1 VIVARFAD
9 GSEAHGD
16 VLVGA
21 DGLRSHI
28 RSAQGAEQG
37 ILGSMPMRAQIRWI
51 GRGDGKLNAL
61 RNVEAHLKAGR
72 ALRKQVP
79 RSLHAK
85 VALPHKGR
93 DVVAMLKASNRGR
106 VPSLVPI
113 RYGRM
118 LHSPF
123 AFLRGA
129 AAIMAFDLA
138 RTPITRLPVQACG
151 DAHLMNFGGFA
162 TPERHLVFDVND
174 FDETARAPWEWD
186 LKRLVAS
193 VTVAGRHLSLSRKH
207 NAAATMAAVAGYREQ
222 MALSAPM
229 RTLERW
235 YQRID
240 ATQIAELHFETLA
253 KNPGDVPS
261 HPVTEHL
268 FPKLTQVIGT
278 KRQIKEQ
285 PPLIFRPRKGDHTIA
300 NVRRLLNHYRATLP
314 ADRRSLLERFRLVD
328 IVIKV
333 VGVGSVGTRC
343 AVALLMAGDHDALFL
358 QLKEA
363 RASVLEPYVGR
374 SPFANH
380 GQRVVEGQRLLQT
393 ASDIFLGWSNDS
405 TLRVDYYVRQLRDC
419 KTAANI
425 ETMDY
430 PQLSDYA
437 RHCGA
442 TLARAHAKAADAA
455 AISGYIGKSEALD
468 EALLRFADTYADQT
482 EADFATLT
490 AAAAAGRVPVET

>member
-1 VIVARFAD
+1 
-9 GSEAHGD
+9 
-16 VLVGA
+16 
-21 DGLRSHI
+21 
-28 RSAQGAEQG
+28 
-37 ILGSMPMRAQIRWI
+37 MRAHTQWI
-51 GRGDGKLNAL
+51 GRGGEKSNAL
-61 RNVEAHLKAGR
+61 RQVAARLKAGR
-72 ALRKQVP
+72 ALRQHVP
-79 RSLHAK
+79 RSSHAK
-85 VALPHKGR
+85 FAVPRQGR
-93 DVVAMLKASNRGR
+93 DVVAMLEASNRGR

-129 AAIMAFDLA
+129 ASIMAFDLA
-138 RTPITRLPVQACG
+138 RTPVTRIPVQACG

-174 FDETARAPWEWD
+174 FDETVRAPWEWD

-193 VTVAGRHLSLSRKH
+193 VAVAARYLSLSRKH
-207 NAAATMAAVAGYREQ
+207 REAATMAAAAGYREQ

-229 RTLERW
+229 RALELW
-235 YQRID
+235 YQRVD
-240 ATQIAELHFETLA
+240 ATQIAELHFETLG
-253 KNPGDVPS
+253 KNPSDAPP

-268 FPKLTQVIGT
+268 FPKFTKVVGT
-278 KRQIKEQ
+278 KREITENL
-285 PPLIFRPRKGDHTIA
+285 PLIFRPRKGDGTITH
-300 NVRRLLNHYRATLP
+300 VKRLFAQYRATLP
-314 ADRRSLLERFRLVD
+314 NDRRTLLEPFRLADV
-328 IVIKV
+328 VIKV

-363 RASVLEPYVGR
+363 RPSVLERYAGR
-374 SPFANH
+374 SPYGNH

-393 ASDIFLGWSNDS
+393 ASDMFLGWSRDP
-405 TLRVDYYVRQLRDC
+405 TLRVDFYVRQLRDC

-425 ETMDY
+425 DTMDY
-430 PQLSDYA
+430 RHLRDYA

-442 TLARAHAKAADAA
+442 TLARAHAKVGDAA
-455 AISGYIGKSEALD
+455 AISGYIGKGEALD
-468 EALLRFADTYADQT
+468 AALLRFADAYADQS

-490 AAAAAGRVPVET
+490 AAAKAGRVPVESAM